1 MARKVPTEEFLR
13 RALRHLLP
21 TGYRRAAPS
30 NSGALKTGAPL
41 NRIEGRFQRLETDP
55 LPCTKSVLQ
64 SHSADVATANNFR

>member
-1 MARKVPTEEFLR
+1 MRDVSEIVER
-13 RALRHLLP
+13 
-21 TGYRRAAPS
+21 GGVY
-30 NSGALKTGAPL
+30 GAL